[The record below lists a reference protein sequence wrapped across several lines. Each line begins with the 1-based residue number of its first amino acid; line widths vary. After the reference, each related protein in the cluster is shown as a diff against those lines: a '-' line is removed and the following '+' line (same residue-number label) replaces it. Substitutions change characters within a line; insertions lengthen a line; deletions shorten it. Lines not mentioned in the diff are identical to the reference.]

1 MQTPPSRRRQPQSP
15 PSLPPPLPPIG
26 RAGRVTRPPAIATEK
41 AASRVGLV
49 AGIVLGLLF
58 LGFVAAWPFR
68 DRLFGALDSRR
79 PAPLTDPADVAVA
92 PPVPQPAVDPR
103 NTPEFRRLE
112 AIKRARQRLLAAA
125 EKWKPDVLRDDA
137 EALAAEIRDIRA
149 GRKDLPFMGRTE
161 KIALVVRGKEGDP
174 LADVERVIAACG
186 GVVALLE
193 SLDGKPDG
201 ELSAE
206 QLDRVPADLEAAAAS
221 LAASRTAVKQ
231 LVATE
236 LAQREKESTVAEGK
250 RQAEAFR
257 GFMQLVSHVEL
268 TGSDKNQPVDLG
280 PFAVEHLVSPRF
292 RLAVPRDTLMGEP
305 FEAEIAAAPEAG
317 PAGPRKWEIRY
328 QRPGVDIDGNPQKPV
343 ACAWLVARDGR
354 LFLELPKGTQAA
366 GRLFSLLRRSVILAE
381 AKDPAAGDA
390 PPVVREIRLVK
401 PVRIGPIAIDPLGP
415 RQTATI
421 PQPAG
426 IPSRAAAPGGDEAEY
441 RLPVKSLRVEANLAG
456 EAVDASLP
464 GDPGN
469 EGDPNI
475 VERTIIL
482 RPLHDDPKV
491 LSLVLG
497 VTVSLSQATISMEPR
512 LEGTKEKQVEIDTV
526 RRNLIDDRKAL
537 DRALQAFE
545 RSVEQ
550 CPGHDFNQA
559 QTPRGNKQTIDWFGL
574 ALNHGIALPGH
585 ETRTASFD
593 LFLRER
599 FADAAKALDERRR
612 RGDKDVPDR
621 PAIPG
626 DIAEWYDVCQGA
638 KTATDWREVFTR
650 PIERWAAW
658 YGEKLKAE
666 WEGLAKV
673 FQGVVADRPE
683 IRITAITSLAYD
695 DEGTA
700 YRVPLV
706 EFDPAAKPVSVGKST
721 GTTGEDA
728 GEPPPEV
735 SGPEVGL

>member
-1 MQTPPSRRRQPQSP
+1 
-15 PSLPPPLPPIG
+15 
-26 RAGRVTRPPAIATEK
+26 
-41 AASRVGLV
+41 V

-236 LAQREKESTVAEGK
+236 LAQREKEKKAADED
-250 RQAEAFR
+250 RERNRRAEAFK
-257 GFMQLVSHVEL
+257 GFMQLVSHAEL
-268 TGSDKNQPVDLG
+268 PGSDADIEGLGGSKSGQPVDLG
-280 PFAVEHLVSPRF
+280 PFAVEHLVLPRF

-328 QRPGVDIDGNPQKPV
+328 QGPGADIDGNPQKPV

-497 VTVSLSQATISMEPR
+497 VKLSLPQATISMEPR

-526 RRNLIDDRKAL
+526 RRNLIDDPKKAL

-550 CPGHDFNQA
+550 CPGHDFDRA
-559 QTPRGNKQTIDWFGL
+559 QTPRENNQTIAWFGL

-585 ETRTASFD
+585 ETRRASFD
-593 LFLRER
+593 LFLREQ

-612 RGDKDVPDR
+612 RGEKDLPDR
-621 PAIPG
+621 PAIPR
-626 DIAEWYDVCQGA
+626 DMAEWYDDCKRA